1 MPPFR
6 WVYVAC
12 RDEPEAR
19 RLARLALENR
29 LAACANIFPMT
40 SLFWWKGKI
49 EDSTETALVLKTRA
63 VLVRRLFAMLKKAH
77 SYEVPCMDAL
87 PILEMNP
94 DCAAWLRSQT
104 RRKR

>member
-1 MPPFR
+1 MAAFR

-12 RDEPEAR
+12 RDEAEAR
-19 RLARLALENR
+19 KLARLALEKR
-29 LAACANIFPMT
+29 LAACANIFPIS

-49 EDSTETALVLKTRA
+49 EHARETALVLKTRA
-63 VLVRRLFAMLKKAH
+63 VLVRQLFALLKKAH

-87 PILEMNP
+87 PILEINP
-94 DCAAWLRSQT
+94 DCAAWLRRET